1 MKRRRARYVREWC
14 WGVSERGSRRTTPLG
29 SQNQQLKRER
39 YVSAPPIF
47 LPRKK
52 TCKITEELSVRSSLP
67 PFPYVK
73 PFANAVNR
81 GTVLPLKIPPSPAST
96 FLTSYFRVHPF
107 EILRVWLASPFLSPT
122 QLARFPQ
129 PRIQC
134 SFFKDRGG
142 RTAGFLRRQ
151 ERRRGGGDRLPR
163 PPSPT
168 RRKSAEREKR
178 PNTTLRRK
186 CSKKQESCAVF
197 FSSHFCSIAW

>member
-1 MKRRRARYVREWC
+1 MWKQKENSSRITEPTAKKRTIRFR
-14 WGVSERGSRRTTPLG
+14 P
-29 SQNQQLKRER
+29 
-39 YVSAPPIF
+39 PPIF

-122 QLARFPQ
+122 QLARFPPQ

-134 SFFKDRGG
+134 SFFKDRCG

-163 PPSPT
+163 PPSPP